1 MKKILVV
8 DDSQISLKMLQ
19 KEVQEHSDIMP
30 YYVKNYKEALK
41 LLDEHK
47 GHFHAALLNL
57 SLLDTEPLKMLQ
69 LTNSYE
75 IPSVVILES
84 DDEEIQK
91 LLLDKNIV
99 NVIFKND
106 TISMKFAI
114 LDISRTLKNYDTTI
128 MIVDDSKVYRNIL
141 KNSLKKIK
149 LNIVEAEDG
158 DEAIELLRNNKQQI
172 SLILTDYEMPNTNG
186 LELTFKLREKYTKDS
201 LGIIAISAVEDQNII
216 SKFLKLGAN
225 DFINKRFTHNEII
238 TRVNSNLELLDLFAK
253 IKEMANRDFLTGAYN
268 RRYFFEAGNSI
279 YAKTIRKEE
288 PMAVAMIDI
297 DRFKNINDTY
307 GHDIGDIAIKEVK
320 KILDTNLRV
329 SDLMARFGGEEFCIL
344 LEDISLEHTKILFE
358 RIRKEFEQNIITID
372 SVTVSYTVS
381 IGIYFGLS
389 NSLEEMIRLSDEA
402 LYEAKESGRNMVKIK
417 L

>member
-1 MKKILVV
+1 MKKILVL
-8 DDSQISLKMLQ
+8 DDSRASLEMLK
-19 KEVQEHSDIMP
+19 KEVQEHYDINP
-30 YYVKNYKEALK
+30 YYAKNYQETLN
-41 LLDEHK
+41 LLEEHQGK
-47 GHFHAALLNL
+47 FHAALLNL
-57 SLLDTEPLKMLQ
+57 SLLGVEPLEIVE
-69 LTNSYE
+69 LTNFYE

-84 DDEEIQK
+84 DDKEIK
-91 LLLDKNIV
+91 ELLLDKNII

-128 MIVDDSKVYRNIL
+128 MIVDDSKIYRNIL

-158 DEAIELLRNNKQQI
+158 DEAIELLRSDKHQI

-225 DFINKRFTHNEII
+225 DFINKRFTHNEIV
-238 TRVNSNLELLDLFAK
+238 TRVNSNLELLELFAR
-253 IKEMANRDFLTGAYN
+253 IKEMANKDFLTGAYN

-279 YAKTIRKEE
+279 YAKNSRKEI
-288 PMAVAMIDI
+288 PMAVAMLDI
-297 DRFKNINDTY
+297 DKFKNINDTY

-320 KILDTNLRV
+320 KIFDKNLRN
-329 SDLMARFGGEEFCIL
+329 SDLMARFGGEEFCVL
-344 LEDISLEHTKILFE
+344 LEDTSLEHVEILFE
-358 RIRKEFEQNIITID
+358 KIRKKFEDNIIKIGSTNIN
-372 SVTVSYTVS
+372 YTVS
-381 IGIYFGLS
+381 IGIYFGLAH
-389 NSLEEMIRLSDEA
+389 SLEEMIRLSDEA
-402 LYEAKESGRNMVKIK
+402 LYEAKESGRNMIKIK